1 MISLF
6 NRNIGVTEVKRV
18 MRPRGQQTPMGS
30 EVDTL
35 REHFLFPVARQILND
50 WDKKKFNENLWLFQ
64 SSYCL

>member
-50 WDKKKFNENLWLFQ
+50 
-64 SSYCL
+64 